1 MEHTADPLLLSA
13 FVFLAAAVIIV
24 PMARKTGLGSVLGY
38 LFAGIFIGP
47 YGLSFVTET
56 QDIMHFA
63 EYGVIMMLFLI
74 GMELN
79 PKTLWAMRRAILG
92 LGGMQVIFTTIVLAA
107 LLSFLT
113 KWQEALCVAA
123 ALSLS
128 STAMV
133 LQILGE
139 RNLTKRRIGRK
150 AFSVLL
156 FQDIAVIP
164 MLALMPIFATF
175 PTEYNHFSSGAGAA
189 TPLWVETFKII
200 MAISVIFFL
209 GRFVIQHAFDYISAS
224 RMREIFTASSLL
236 LIIAITL
243 FMKAL
248 GISAALGAFMAG
260 VVLANSSYRHT
271 LEADIQPFKGLL
283 LGLFFISVGMS
294 INFEL
299 ILQHPLLIICGILI
313 LLSVKA
319 FILYGLAY
327 LFKMKTP
334 HNMTF
339 SLLLC
344 QSGEFAFVIMQAG
357 TIQGVFS
364 PSTASIVS
372 AIAALSMM
380 LTPLLLIFNDRLVA
394 MLAKSYS
401 DENPEYDTISETDCP
416 VIIAG
421 YGRVGQLI
429 GRLLDSQGLDPV
441 ILEQSP
447 EQINLL
453 RHFGNKVYFGDAMR
467 FDVLRAA
474 GIEKAKYLVITLG
487 SPESV
492 LTLTKR
498 VKEKFPHIKIFVRAR
513 NRRHAYELHKAG
525 ADIIRRELFDSS
537 LWLGQRLLEE
547 LGMRKYDAR
556 TNVFL
561 FKKHDQEVLEHSFD
575 FFDNEKEMLSFTR
588 QSTEEL
594 QQILTD
600 DKLNASPAHYADGW
614 GSIEEDVLNDENR
627 TKEDDISPHYI
638 NAALKDISNDNM
650 GALTTHYESI
660 DNNDDDKKDE

>member
-1 MEHTADPLLLSA
+1 MEHTLDPILLSA
-13 FVFLAAAVIIV
+13 FVFLAAAVVIV
-24 PMARKTGLGSVLGY
+24 PLARKTGLGSVLGY
-38 LFAGIFIGP
+38 LFAGILIGP
-47 YGLSFVTET
+47 FGLSLVTET
-56 QDIMHFA
+56 QDVMHFA

-79 PKTLWAMRRAILG
+79 PKTLWNMRKPIVG
-92 LGGMQVIFTTIVLAA
+92 LGGMQVVFSTMVIAA
-107 LLSFLT
+107 ILSIST

-139 RNLTKRRIGRK
+139 RNLTKRRVGRNS
-150 AFSVLL
+150 FSVLL

-164 MLALMPIFATF
+164 ILALMPIFAIY
-175 PTEYNHFSSGAGAA
+175 PTEYNQFSANNGGAS
-189 TPLWVETFKII
+189 PLWIETFKII
-200 MAISVIFFL
+200 GAISVIFFL
-209 GRFVIQHAFDYISAS
+209 GRFVIQHALDYISAS

-294 INFEL
+294 INFTLMIE
-299 ILQHPLLIICGILI
+299 HPLLVFGGVI
-313 LLSVKA
+313 LLLLIKGAV
-319 FILYGLAY
+319 LYALSY
-327 LFKMKTP
+327 LFKMTAP
-334 HNMTF
+334 YNVTF

-344 QSGEFAFVIMQAG
+344 QAGEFAFVIMQAG
-357 TIQGVFS
+357 AMQGVVTLN
-364 PSTASIVS
+364 TASLVN

-380 LTPLLLIFNDRLVA
+380 ATPLLLIFNDRISK
-394 MLAKSYS
+394 MLAAGYK
-401 DENPEYDTISETDCP
+401 DENPIYDDINESDCP

-429 GRLLDSQGLDPV
+429 GRLLYSQGLDPI

-453 RHFGNKVYFGDAMR
+453 RNFGNKVYFGDAMR
-467 FDVLRAA
+467 QDVLHAA
-474 GIEKAKYLVITLG
+474 GIDKAKILVITLG
-487 SPESV
+487 SPESA
-492 LTLTKR
+492 LELTKM
-498 VKEKFPHIKIFVRAR
+498 VKEHFPHITIFARAR

-525 ADIIRRELFDSS
+525 AHIVRRELLDSS
-537 LWLGQRLLEE
+537 LWLGQRILEQ

-556 TNVFL
+556 INVMK
-561 FKKHDQEVLEHSFD
+561 FKKHDQEVLEHSFE
-575 FFDNEKEMLSFTR
+575 FFDNEKEMLSFNR
-588 QSTEEL
+588 QSSEEL
-594 QQILTD
+594 RQILTD
-600 DKLNASPAHYADGW
+600 DRVGSSSAHLADGW
-614 GSIEEDVLNDENR
+614 GSIEEDILNDENYE
-627 TKEDDISPHYI
+627 KHQDISTRHI
-638 NAALKDISNDNM
+638 NKALKDISNDNM
-650 GALTTHYESI
+650 GALTTHHKGHDEI
-660 DNNDDDKKDE
+660 DDDNKN